1 MIFLTYIEVN
11 LIHHKSWETN
21 DQTHQYLK
29 EKLAPSVEYENIK
42 LSSGYNATVR
52 LQLPPH
58 MDKSG
63 KTKYPMIVH
72 VYAGPNSYAGDD
84 RFELSINTV
93 MSSNS
98 SLIIAQINGRGSALR
113 GDKLLFEI
121 YKGLGT
127 VEIED
132 QIEATK

>member
-1 MIFLTYIEVN
+1 MHE
-11 LIHHKSWETN
+11 
-21 DQTHQYLK
+21 YLK
-29 EKLAPSVEYENIK
+29 KKAAPAVHYHDIK
-42 LSSGYNATVR
+42 LSSGYDATVR
-52 LQLPPH
+52 LQFPPH
-58 MDKSG
+58 MDTSG

-84 RFELSINTV
+84 RFDLSINTV

-98 SLIIAQINGRGSALR
+98 SLIVAQINGRGSAMR

-121 YKGLGT
+121 YKKLGT

-132 QIEATK
+132 QIETTK